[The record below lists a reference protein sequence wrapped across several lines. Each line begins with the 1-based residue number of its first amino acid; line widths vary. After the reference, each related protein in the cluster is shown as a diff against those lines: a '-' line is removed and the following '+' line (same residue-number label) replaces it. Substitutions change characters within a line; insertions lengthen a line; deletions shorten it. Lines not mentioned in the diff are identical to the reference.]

1 MSTDNLTD
9 NNLLAA
15 GNISGAKKSP
25 LKNVMIYVQLAAF
38 LGGIG
43 LLAFVVYKIGF
54 QTVVDALSRVG
65 WGFLIVIGLNGSRH
79 FLRALSLYLAIPSQH
94 RLFKFRYAVAARL
107 GGEAVSFLTF
117 TGPFLGEATK
127 AALLKRSVPL
137 SQSVTAVVLDNILYD
152 ISVGLLILGG
162 VGMMFYV
169 SGTGDESMEYA
180 LLGVAAAM
188 FVGLIA
194 AIYALRRSI
203 KPATWLL
210 EKLSARNILPKFL
223 ETKKQAVFDVENN
236 VYQFYKERKT
246 AFAAVAGLIA
256 VSHFLSFVEVYV
268 VLQMLGFETYP
279 STAFIIES
287 LNKII
292 NSVFSF
298 VPGTVG
304 VSEGGNGVILK
315 ALGYTTA
322 TGVTLALVRRG
333 AMFFWIVI
341 GLLIL
346 LWRMFLRGSQHLK
359 NRLSAKEEK

>member
-1 MSTDNLTD
+1 MNSDNLTE

-15 GNISGAKKSP
+15 GNVSAPKKSP
-25 LKNVMIYVQLAAF
+25 FKNLMIYVQLAAF
-38 LGGIG
+38 LGGVG
-43 LLAFVVYKIGF
+43 LLAFVVYRIGF
-54 QTVVDALSRVG
+54 QTVWDALSRVG

-79 FLRALSLYLAIPSQH
+79 FLRSWSLYQAIPPQH
-94 RLFKFRYAVAARL
+94 RAFKFRYAVAARL

-137 SQSVTAVVLDNILYD
+137 AQGVTAVVLDNILYD
-152 ISVGLLILGG
+152 MSVGLVILGG
-162 VGMMFYV
+162 VGTMFYV
-169 SGTGDESMEYA
+169 YGTGDESMEYA
-180 LLGVAAAM
+180 LLGVAAVM
-188 FVGLIA
+188 FLGLVA
-194 AIYALRRSI
+194 AIYALRKNT

-210 EKLSARNILPKFL
+210 NTLSKRNLLPGFL
-223 ETKKQAVFDVENN
+223 ESKKEAVFDVENN
-236 VYQFYKERKT
+236 VYQFYKERKL
-246 AFAAVAGLIA
+246 AFAAVAGSIA
-256 VSHFLSFVEVYV
+256 VSHLLSFVEVYV
-268 VLQMLGFETYP
+268 VLTMLGFEAFP

-359 NRLSAKEEK
+359 NRMSEKD